1 VDSLCVLGP
10 SKVLGKHASDDI
22 DDDYCEFLHK
32 STMRNCKNRKIL
44 NCGKFCFHHGEG
56 ATSPLFLAERAL
68 EAALTFD
75 GLDNAE
81 QRRLFLD
88 YAAELKLASV
98 HDLDETARLAFFLNV
113 YHTMICHAF
122 LVLGP
127 PDSSLQ
133 WISYFNNVA
142 YQVGDDIFSLSEL
155 EHCIIR
161 AKMSFP
167 SQFLSRFVIP
177 KSTYSTALSV
187 VDNRINFALNCGS
200 LSNPAKILVFRPEQ
214 ISAQLDEA
222 SRLYL
227 ATVTYRRTLS
237 GDLELKLPKMCQWFS
252 DDFGSTREELLHS
265 IEHLLPDDVRKQ
277 LADCKLPQE
286 GKFDMSS
293 CVIRF
298 HSFNFECRS
307 LSL

>member
-1 VDSLCVLGP
+1 
-10 SKVLGKHASDDI
+10 LGKHASDDI

-98 HDLDETARLAFFLNV
+98 HNLNESARLAFFLNI

-133 WISYFNNVA
+133 RITYFKNVA
-142 YQVGDDIFSLSEL
+142 YQVGDNIFSLSEL

-161 AKMSFP
+161 ARMSFP

-187 VDNRINFALNCGS
+187 VDSRINFALNCGS
-200 LSNPAKILVFRPEQ
+200 LRNLSKILIFRAEQ
-214 ISAQLDEA
+214 ISAKRVGYTWQTL
-222 SRLYL
+222 R
-227 ATVTYRRTLS
+227 TRRTLS
-237 GDLELKLPKMCQWFS
+237 GDLELSMVFRRFWF
-252 DDFGSTREELLHS
+252 DTR
-265 IEHLLPDDVRKQ
+265 
-277 LADCKLPQE
+277 
-286 GKFDMSS
+286 
-293 CVIRF
+293 
-298 HSFNFECRS
+298 SFA
-307 LSL
+307 